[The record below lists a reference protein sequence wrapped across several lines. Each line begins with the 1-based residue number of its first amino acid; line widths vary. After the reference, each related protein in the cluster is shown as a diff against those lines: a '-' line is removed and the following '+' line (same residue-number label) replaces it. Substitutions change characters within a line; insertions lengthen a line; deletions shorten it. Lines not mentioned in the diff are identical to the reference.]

1 MFVSARNAVPGIIY
15 PRIGDMLD
23 ISSRGEGIARYLRY
37 STL

>member
-15 PRIGDMLD
+15 PRIGDVLD
-23 ISSRGEGIARYLRY
+23 ISSKGEGIARYRRC